1 MVIYH
6 GPLIG
11 CSATAEELR
20 DEVQKVARTNLTV
33 MIRGERGTGKDL
45 VAGEIHLKS
54 NRAGSFIRV
63 NCAGLPEE
71 LVETELF
78 GCEKGAYTGAEARR
92 GKFEQAHGGTIFLDE
107 VGELSAKAQPKLLH
121 VTETLA
127 VDRVGGQ
134 RSIPVDFRLIVA
146 TNRNLEEMVRQGKFR
161 EDLYDRLNM
170 DIIRVP
176 ALRERMEDIP
186 LLAEYFRDRYAN
198 EAKRVVTHGSQQVL
212 DLFQQY
218 LWPGNVRELQNTIRR
233 AVYRGRTEAI
243 RVEDLPFDFAQRT
256 AAPRVKLGNYHEM
269 MQKHSRELI
278 VGALTHCDGDRARAA
293 SLLGLSRSQL
303 YRLVKMH
310 NLDDDMS
317 DNRSQESGWMP

>member
-63 NCAGLPEE
+63 NCVGLPEE

-78 GCEKGAYTGAEARR
+78 GCEKGAYTGAEARK

-107 VGELSAKAQPKLLH
+107 VGELSMKIQPKLLH

-127 VDRVGGQ
+127 VDRIGG
-134 RSIPVDFRLIVA
+134 RKPIPLDFRLIVA

-161 EDLYDRLNM
+161 DDLYDRLNVVS
-170 DIIRVP
+170 ICVP
-176 ALRERMEDIP
+176 PLRERMDDIP
-186 LLAEYFRDRYAN
+186 LLVDYFISDCAG
-198 EAKRVVTHGSQQVL
+198 EARRMVTGAAPQVL

-218 LWPGNVRELQNTIRR
+218 SWPGNIRELRNIVKRCVFT
-233 AVYRGRTEAI
+233 GRTESI
-243 RVEDLPFDFAQRT
+243 PQEDLSFDFAQRL
-256 AAPRVKLGNYHEM
+256 ASPPVNLGNYDE
-269 MQKHSRELI
+269 
-278 VGALTHCDGDRARAA
+278 
-293 SLLGLSRSQL
+293 
-303 YRLVKMH
+303 
-310 NLDDDMS
+310 
-317 DNRSQESGWMP
+317 